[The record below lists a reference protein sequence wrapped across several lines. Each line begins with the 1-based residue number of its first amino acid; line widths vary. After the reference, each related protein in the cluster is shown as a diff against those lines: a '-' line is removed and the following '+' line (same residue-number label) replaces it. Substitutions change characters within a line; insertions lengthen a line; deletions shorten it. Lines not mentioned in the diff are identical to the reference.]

1 MDRGANYGSHIPEGY
16 RFVTFG
22 QDMSVRRVKGFTIF
36 ELLITVAIVALIS
49 AFAIPAF
56 QDIRVRG
63 RITASAEQ
71 FSSSMQMARNTA
83 IVRRRMVLMQPASTT
98 DHNNWTLRMDVAT
111 TGPMLSTI
119 AVAPP
124 VVVTSWAGANTADV
138 PTQVA
143 FRQAGQV
150 EKTSTAGTAAVALTF
165 RVCDSSVATE
175 TGRDVIVSPVGR
187 IVISQHNDKSVCN
200 P

>member
-1 MDRGANYGSHIPEGY
+1 
-16 RFVTFG
+16 
-22 QDMSVRRVKGFTIF
+22 MSVRRVKGFTIF
-36 ELLITVAIVALIS
+36 ELLVTVAIVALIS
-49 AFAIPAF
+49 SFAIPAF

-71 FSSSMQMARNTA
+71 FSSAMQMARNTA

-150 EKTSTAGTAAVALTF
+150 EKTSTSGTAAVALTF

-175 TGRDVIVSPVGR
+175 TGRDVVVSPVGR